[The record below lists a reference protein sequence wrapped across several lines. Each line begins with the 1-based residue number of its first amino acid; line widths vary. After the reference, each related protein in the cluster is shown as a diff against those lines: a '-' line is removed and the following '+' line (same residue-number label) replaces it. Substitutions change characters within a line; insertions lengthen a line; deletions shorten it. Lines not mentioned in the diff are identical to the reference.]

1 MAFDLNFLLV
11 VVELILL
18 VPTLLLLVLGRREER
33 GRRHLLEHISHT
45 ARMVSRQ
52 EYFNSVH
59 SSMQRARTSISG
71 IITGSAPKSK
81 EGEELVQSI
90 VDEISRASERG
101 VIIRYLVP
109 ESQDRLRVASSYK
122 QAGAEIKFLLGL
134 VVNDLRFEVVDNKTV
149 VIGLPGTAGQN
160 QPTREGYLIPSEGLS
175 EILSNQFENKWK
187 NARSYDDYIGEVLN
201 EIKSHNPN
209 VSRELLLT
217 QLQIPEGE
225 LQRFL
230 SNESTMAQKAS

>member
-1 MAFDLNFLLV
+1 MAFDLNFILV
-11 VVELILL
+11 VVELVLL
-18 VPTLLLLVLGRREER
+18 VPTLLLLLLGRREER
-33 GRRHLLEHISHT
+33 GRRHLLEQITHT
-45 ARMVSRQ
+45 AKMVSRQ

-59 SSMQRARTSISG
+59 SSMQKATTSING
-71 IITGSAPKSK
+71 IITGSAPKSR
-81 EGEELVQSI
+81 EGEEIVQSI
-90 VDEISRASERG
+90 VEEISRASRRG
-101 VIIRYLVP
+101 VVIRYLVP

-134 VVNDLRFEVVDNKTV
+134 VVNDLRFEVVDNKTT

-175 EILSNQFENKWK
+175 EILTNQFENKWK
-187 NARSYDDYIGEVLN
+187 SARSYDDYMGQVLN

-209 VSRELLLT
+209 VSRALLLT

-230 SNESTMAQKAS
+230 SSESNTE